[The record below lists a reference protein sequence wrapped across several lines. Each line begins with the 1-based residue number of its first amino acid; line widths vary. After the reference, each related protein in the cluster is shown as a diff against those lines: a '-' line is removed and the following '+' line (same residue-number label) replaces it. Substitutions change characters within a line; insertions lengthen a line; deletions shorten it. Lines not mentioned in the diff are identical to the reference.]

1 MNTQQLQCFVY
12 VAERL
17 NFMKTAEALTLH
29 AQNHVHIV
37 GVESERTG

>member
-17 NFMKTAEALTLH
+17 NFMKTAEALTLYAH
-29 AQNHVHIV
+29 DHVYIV
-37 GVESERTG
+37 GV

>member
-17 NFMKTAEALTLH
+17 NFMKAAEALTLH
-29 AQNHVHIV
+29 TQDHVHIV

>member
-17 NFMKTAEALTLH
+17 NFMKTAEVLTLH
-29 AQNHVHIV
+29 AQDHVYIV